1 LGSGEFKIGQRLGLT
16 HLGQGQIA
24 ATLEPQCQ
32 PAPGAD
38 ALTHIYLDGLDV
50 PEGDIQFNA
59 ATKAPTG
66 DARLTCRAI
75 ESVAS

>member
-32 PAPGAD
+32 PAPGTD
-38 ALTHIYLDGLDV
+38 ALTHINLDGLDI
-50 PEGDIQFNA
+50 PKGDI
-59 ATKAPTG
+59 
-66 DARLTCRAI
+66 
-75 ESVAS
+75 